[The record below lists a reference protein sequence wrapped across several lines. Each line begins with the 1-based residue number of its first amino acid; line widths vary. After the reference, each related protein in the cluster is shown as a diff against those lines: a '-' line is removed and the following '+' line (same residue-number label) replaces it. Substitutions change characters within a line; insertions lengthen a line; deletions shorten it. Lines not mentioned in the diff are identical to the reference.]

1 MAIFIEHPCE
11 RVLVAQPHARV
22 RPGIAVGA
30 WVLIAAILGSAM
42 PSIDGTAVNVIL
54 PMLQRDLHADARGV
68 QWIVEGYALFLSAL
82 ILVGGGLG
90 DVYGRRRIFVIGTAM
105 FAVSS
110 IGCAVSTSIAQ
121 LITARC
127 LQGLSAAL
135 LVPESLALISA
146 QFPQTERG
154 KAIGTWSAFSAMST
168 AVGPLL
174 GGYLAQYLSWRW
186 VFFINV
192 PIAAAIIY
200 LSIRH
205 VDESRDPGAGK
216 SVDVLGAVLASAG
229 LGGLTYA
236 LIASQGRTPSPSV
249 ITVGLLALCTI
260 AFFVYYEKRVSA
272 PMMPLK
278 FFRSRRFA
286 GANAYTL
293 LLYAGLGG
301 SMFFIPFN
309 LINVQ
314 HYSPTAAGAAMLPMI
329 LLLFLLSRFSGA
341 VQSRI
346 GPRVVLFLGALVA
359 AAAFILFAFTG
370 QGRSYWTSFFPA
382 SVVLG
387 LAAAAFVAPLT
398 ATVMNSIE
406 TAHAA
411 IASGINNAV
420 ARTAGL
426 VAVAVL
432 GIVLTS
438 VFYHSYDAAILN
450 VTLSSQSR
458 ATLAHDRDLMVTGYL
473 PKSVAA
479 TERQAIAGAVQNAF
493 IGGFRSTMICSAL
506 LACAAALTALITLR
520 ENQDSAGAFG
530 K

>member
-11 RVLVAQPHARV
+11 RIPVAQPHARV
-22 RPGIAVGA
+22 HPAIGAGA
-30 WVLIAAILGSAM
+30 WVLIAAVLGSAM

-54 PMLQRDLHADARGV
+54 PLVQRDLHADARGV

-105 FAVSS
+105 FGVSS
-110 IGCAVSTSIAQ
+110 IACAASTSMAE
-121 LITARC
+121 LIGARC

-146 QFPQTERG
+146 QFDEGERG

-168 AVGPLL
+168 AVGPVL

-186 VFFINV
+186 VFLINV
-192 PIAAAIIY
+192 PIAAAIIF
-200 LSIRH
+200 LSVRH
-205 VDESRDPGAGK
+205 VDESRDPSAGK
-216 SVDVLGAVLASAG
+216 GVDVLGATLASAG
-229 LGGLTYA
+229 LGGLTYV

-249 ITVGLLALCTI
+249 ITVGLLSLCTI
-260 AFFVYYEKRVSA
+260 AFFVYYEKRVPA

-329 LLLFLLSRFSGA
+329 LLLFLLSRYSGA
-341 VQSRI
+341 LQSRV
-346 GPRVVLFLGALVA
+346 GARVVLFCGALVA
-359 AAAFILFAFTG
+359 AAAFLLFAFTG
-370 QGRSYWTSFFPA
+370 HGRSYWTSFFPA

-387 LAAAAFVAPLT
+387 LAAATFVAPLT

-406 TAHAA
+406 TAHAG
-411 IASGINNAV
+411 IASGINNAI

-426 VAVAVL
+426 LALAVL
-432 GIVLTS
+432 GIVLTT
-438 VFYHSYDAAILN
+438 VFYRSYDAAI
-450 VTLSSQSR
+450 VGVALSTQSR

-473 PKSVAA
+473 PKNVEA
-479 TERQAIAGAVQNAF
+479 TERQAIAATVQEAF
-493 IGGFRSTMICSAL
+493 LSGFRWTMIASAL
-506 LACAAALTALITLR
+506 LACAAALTALLTLKA
-520 ENQDSAGAFG
+520 EQSSPTASS
-530 K
+530 